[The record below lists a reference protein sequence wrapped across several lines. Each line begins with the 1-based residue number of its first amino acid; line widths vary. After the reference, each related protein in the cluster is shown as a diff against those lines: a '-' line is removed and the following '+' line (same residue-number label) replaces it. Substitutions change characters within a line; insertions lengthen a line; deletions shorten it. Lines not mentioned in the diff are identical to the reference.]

1 MKADARAEAARVVA
15 TVLGG
20 RSLDEAL
27 STMAALNDARDRGF
41 VRVLASAVLRDWR
54 ALDALITRMTQRPPA
69 PPVRALLAV
78 GLAQLRALDTPEHA
92 AVSATVN
99 ATRALGQPKSRGLV
113 NAVLRR
119 YLRERQALDATLPRV
134 WLPPWLADRIRGDW
148 GEAADAVIAQSR
160 IPGPMTLRV
169 HRRRMT
175 LDDATQALQQAGHAV
190 RPIPGMPD
198 ALVLEQPVDISSLP
212 GFEEGWLSVQDA
224 SAQRAAELIAPRDG
238 ERILDACAAP
248 GGKTAHLLER
258 AAVDVTAI
266 DCVAERL
273 ARVEDT
279 LARLGLQATT
289 LAEDATTPNDWW
301 DGRAFDAI
309 LIDAP
314 CSGTGVIRRHPDIP
328 WLRRPADIDR
338 LVSLQRKLLDR
349 LWPLLRPGGRLV
361 YATCSVLSAEN
372 AGQVQAWLSHTTDA
386 RARSLPDWGETAGPG
401 RRIQPGGDFD
411 GFYYSVIEKS
421 D

>member
-1 MKADARAEAARVVA
+1 MKPDARAEAARVVA
-15 TVLGG
+15 AIFAG
-20 RSLDEAL
+20 RALDDAL
-27 STMAALNDARDRGF
+27 SNMAALPDARDRGF

-78 GLAQLRALDTPEHA
+78 GLAQLRSLDTPEHA

-113 NAVLRR
+113 NAILRR
-119 YLRERQALDATLPRV
+119 YLRERKALDATLPRV
-134 WLPPWLADRIRGDW
+134 WLPPWLADRIRQDW
-148 GEAADAVIAQSR
+148 GTQADAVMAQSR
-160 IPGPMTLRV
+160 VPGPMTLRI
-169 HRRRMT
+169 HRGRMT
-175 LDDATQALQQAGHAV
+175 LDAAIKALESAGHTV
-190 RPIPGMPD
+190 RPIQGMPD
-198 ALVLEQPVDISSLP
+198 ALVLAQPVDLAGLP
-212 GFEEGWLSVQDA
+212 GFEDGWLSVQDA
-224 SAQRAAELIAPRDG
+224 SAQRAADLIAPRDG

-258 AAVDVTAI
+258 AAAQVTAI

-273 ARVEDT
+273 ERVEDT
-279 LARLGLQATT
+279 LVRLGLQATT
-289 LAEDATTPNDWW
+289 LAEDATTPKDWW
-301 DGRAFDAI
+301 DGQAFDAI

-314 CSGTGVIRRHPDIP
+314 CSGTGVVRRHPDIP

-338 LVSLQRKLLDR
+338 LVALQRKLLDR
-349 LWPLLRPGGRLV
+349 LWQLLRPGGRLV

-372 AGQVQAWLSHTTDA
+372 ALQVESWLADTPDA
-386 RARSLPDWGETAGPG
+386 RPRQLPNWGETVGPG
-401 RRIQPGGDFD
+401 QRIQPGGDFD

>member
-1 MKADARAEAARVVA
+1 MKPDARSEAARVVA
-15 TVLGG
+15 AVLKG
-20 RSLDEAL
+20 RALDDAL
-27 STMAALNDARDRGF
+27 SAAATLSDPRDRGF

-54 ALDALITRMTQRPPA
+54 ALDALITRMTQRAPA

-78 GLAQLRALDTPEHA
+78 GLAQLRSLDTPEHA

-99 ATRALGQPKSRGLV
+99 ATRALGEPRSRGLV

-119 YLRERQALDATLPRV
+119 YLRERQALDAALPRV
-134 WLPPWLADRIRGDW
+134 WLPPWLADRIRKDW
-148 GEAADAVIAQSR
+148 GDQTDGVITQSR
-160 IPGPMTLRV
+160 VPGPMTLRV
-169 HRRRMT
+169 NRQRT
-175 LDDATQALQQAGHAV
+175 SLEAAESALTAAGHSV
-190 RPIPGMPD
+190 RRIDGLSD
-198 ALVLEQPVDISSLP
+198 ALVLEQPVDISALP
-212 GFEEGWLSVQDA
+212 GFEAGELSVQDA
-224 SAQRAAELIAPRDG
+224 SAQRAADLVAPTDG

-258 AAVDVTAI
+258 AAIEVTAI

-273 ARVEDT
+273 ERVEET
-279 LARLGLQATT
+279 LARLGLSATT
-289 LAEDATTPNDWW
+289 LAEDATTPRDWW
-301 DGRAFDAI
+301 DGQLFDAV

-338 LVSLQRKLLDR
+338 LVALQRKMLDR

-361 YATCSVLSAEN
+361 YATCSVLTAEN
-372 AGQVQAWLSHTTDA
+372 GDQASDWLAATPDA
-386 RARSLPDWGETAGPG
+386 RPRPLVGWGDPSGPG

-411 GFYYSVIEKS
+411 GFFYSVFEKS